1 MLGWLWVGK
10 TGSHFTRNGIEMT
23 QETIPYLHDNC
34 MIGGAIGG
42 ALLLPNGMTAFTDSN
57 GMLVVTDSK
66 GVLVPQAMINAE
78 MLAAVD
84 KARKEQPGWR
94 PSSWWHDGRLENP
107 LKPSHYSGY
116 LPVSLVKER
125 LLNWQALDGNVK
137 IALDLD
143 VRDPNGDG
151 TTYVKVPVEFPVSIY
166 KGVIR
171 EDKLR
176 DIYENWWA
184 TGQLDQDALNAVV
197 LGMHSDEY
205 QQHQLDQTFIT
216 ETANIIGA
224 AGGELGV
231 TSALILRGGR
241 VASMEISIPEELHDD
256 KTGFNFRP
264 NLVVSTSFNGTL
276 PTSWTRT
283 ITATVCDN
291 TLQYALSQAGE
302 TGKYKIRHT
311 KNSLVHIRDAVQALG
326 LIHQQADVFTET
338 LRSWSETEVTEKHFN
353 AWLDAMYPVPEVK
366 TEVILSEAGE
376 KIGEKVKTNSQSL
389 VMNKRDRLIQMW
401 DSDPRVIGPE
411 GQWKH
416 SKLAIAQLHN
426 TFQHHEQMVKGV
438 KALGGNRL
446 QARVETNAFK
456 VLKADRNGESEF
468 SKADRAAMEKLDL
481 ILAHDEAAAKVAVPV
496 GAPTTK
502 APAKS
507 RAKKAASN

>member
-1 MLGWLWVGK
+1 
-10 TGSHFTRNGIEMT
+10 MT

-42 ALLLPNGMTAFTDSN
+42 AILFNGMTAFTDAN
-57 GMLVVTDSK
+57 GVLVVTDSK
-66 GVLVPQAMINAE
+66 GQLIPQAMMNDK
-78 MLAAVD
+78 MLKSIDDARAA
-84 KARKEQPGWR
+84 QPGWR

-107 LKPSHYSGY
+107 VKPSHYAGY

-137 IALDLD
+137 ISLDLD
-143 VRDPNGDG
+143 VLDPDGDG
-151 TTYVKVPVEFPVSIY
+151 TTYVKVPVSFPVTSY
-166 KGVIR
+166 KGIVR

-176 DIYENWWA
+176 ALYESWWA
-184 TGQLDQDALNAVV
+184 TGQVDQDALNDV
-197 LGMHSDEY
+197 LLNMPSDEY

-224 AGGELGV
+224 AGGELGI

-256 KTGFNFRP
+256 STGFNFRP

-291 TLQYALSQAGE
+291 TLQYALQQAGD

-326 LIHQQADVFTET
+326 LIHQQADVFTDT
-338 LRSWSETEVTEKHFN
+338 LRSWNETEVTEKQFN
-353 AWLDAMYPVPEVK
+353 KWLDELYPVPDAKIEMV
-366 TEVILSEAGE
+366 TMLSETGE
-376 KIGEKVKTNSQSL
+376 KMQREKVKTNSQSL
-389 VMNKRDRLIQMW
+389 VLNKRDRLIQMW

-416 SKLAIAQLHN
+416 SKLAIAQLFN

-438 KALGGNRL
+438 KNLGGNKL

-468 SKADRAAMEKLDL
+468 AKADRLAMEKLDL
-481 ILAHDEAAAKVAVPV
+481 ILAADEHVASVQVPV
-496 GAPTTK
+496 GAPSGGTATATK
-502 APAKS
+502 PRAS
-507 RAKKAASN
+507 RTKKAASN

>member
-1 MLGWLWVGK
+1 
-10 TGSHFTRNGIEMT
+10 MT
-23 QETIPYLHDNC
+23 QETIPYLHGNC
-34 MIGGAIGG
+34 MIGGVIGG
-42 ALLLPNGMTAFTDSN
+42 AVLLNNGLSAYTDAN
-57 GMLVVTDSK
+57 GVLVVTDSK
-66 GVLVPQAMINAE
+66 GQVLPPAMLDAKKHAE
-78 MLAAVD
+78 IEAARA
-84 KARKEQPGWR
+84 KQPGWR
-94 PSSWWHDGRLENP
+94 PPSWWFDGRLEDP
-107 LKPSHYSGY
+107 KRPSHYAGY

-137 IALDLD
+137 VSTMLD
-143 VRDPNGDG
+143 VVDPNGDG
-151 TTYVKVPVEFPVSIY
+151 TSYIKVPVEFPVSIY

-176 DIYENWWA
+176 DLYESWWA
-184 TGQLDQDALNAVV
+184 TGQVDQDALNAVV

-205 QQHQLDQTFIT
+205 TQHQLDQTFIT

-224 AGGELGV
+224 AGGELGI
-231 TSALILRGGR
+231 TSALVLRGGR
-241 VASMEISIPEELHDD
+241 VASMEISIPEELHDE
-256 KTGFNFRP
+256 KTGFAFRP

-326 LIHQQADVFTET
+326 LIHQQADTFTET
-338 LRSWSETEVTEKHFN
+338 LRSWSETEVTEKHFQS
-353 AWLDAMYPVPEVK
+353 WLDAMYPVPDVK
-366 TEVILSEAGE
+366 TEVILSEQGE

-389 VMNKRDRLIQMW
+389 VLNKRDRLIQMW
-401 DSDPRVIGPE
+401 DSDPRVVGPE
-411 GQWKH
+411 GQWKN
-416 SKLAIAQLHN
+416 SKLALAQLVN

-438 KALGGNRL
+438 KALGGNKL

-456 VLKADRNGESEF
+456 ALKADRNGESEF
-468 SKADRAAMEKLDL
+468 AKADRLAMEKLDL
-481 ILAHDEAAAKVAVPV
+481 ILANDEAAQKVAVPV

-507 RAKKAASN
+507 RAKKAAASN